1 MISKKNLKLLEKRMD
16 QGLKNAKILAQETQG
31 NGHVT
36 LTVRANGRVVTVRGV
51 SSTPND
57 WTHTG
62 NKLRQQVQRLLK
74 Q

>member
-1 MISKKNLKLLEKRMD
+1 MISRKNLKLLEKRMN
-16 QGLKNAKILAQETQG
+16 QGLKNAEILAQEAQG

-36 LTVRANGRVVTVRGV
+36 LTVKANGRVVTARGV

>member
-1 MISKKNLKLLEKRMD
+1 MISKKNLKLLEKRLA
-16 QGLKNAKILAQETQG
+16 QGLKNPKILAQEAQG

-36 LTVRANGRVVTVRGV
+36 LTIRANGKVVTARGV